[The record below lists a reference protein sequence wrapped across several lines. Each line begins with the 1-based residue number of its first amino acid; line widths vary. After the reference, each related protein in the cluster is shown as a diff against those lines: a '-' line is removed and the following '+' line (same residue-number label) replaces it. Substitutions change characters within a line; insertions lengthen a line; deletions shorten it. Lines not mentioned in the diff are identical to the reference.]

1 LKDKKAESSIEEI
14 ERTAPET
21 IVMLGAP
28 GSGKDTQANYISDAL
43 GYQIVSTG
51 DLMRILAGHDEN
63 VREMMSKGELIPD
76 TIVEDELISA
86 FILLPD
92 AQPVI
97 LDGYP
102 RNIEQ
107 AKKLN
112 DILEKNNRRLDRVI
126 LIDVT
131 EEEAVKRISK
141 RKMCSKCGDIS
152 ADKGDT
158 CKDCGGRLSQRE
170 DDKPTSVKKR
180 FEVYKKA
187 TEPMIAYYKDEGI
200 LVTVDGSPVPETVR
214 ESIKKAL

>member
-1 LKDKKAESSIEEI
+1 LKDKKSEEVIEEI

-21 IVMLGAP
+21 IVILGAP
-28 GSGKDTQANYISDAL
+28 GSGKDTQAKYLSDAL

-51 DLMRILAGHDEN
+51 DLMRILAGHDED
-63 VREMMSKGELIPD
+63 VRQKMASGELIPD

-102 RNIEQ
+102 RNLGQ
-107 AKKLN
+107 AQKLKE
-112 DILEKNNRRLDRVI
+112 ILAKNNRQLDRVI

-131 EEEAVKRISK
+131 EQEAIKRISI
-141 RKMCSKCGDIS
+141 RKICSKCGNIS

-170 DDKPTSVKKR
+170 DDKPISVKKR
-180 FEVYKKA
+180 FEIFEKS
-187 TEPMIAYYKDEGI
+187 TEPMIEYYKKDGV
-200 LVTVDGSPVPETVR
+200 LVVIDGQPAPEIVR
-214 ESIKKAL
+214 DSIKKAL